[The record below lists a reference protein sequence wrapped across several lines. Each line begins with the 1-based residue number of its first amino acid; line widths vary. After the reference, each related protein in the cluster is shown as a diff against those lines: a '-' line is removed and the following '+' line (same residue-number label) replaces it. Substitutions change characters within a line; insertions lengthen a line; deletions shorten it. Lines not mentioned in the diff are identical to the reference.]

1 MLVEIKATELKI
13 IREFDGYPLASHN
26 GNLGIWSIMTE
37 TETWDGNDY
46 VPCEPVQMAWEMES
60 DCGSLLDSGHFE
72 NHVSDLKTE
81 GSYLASLEVN

>member
-13 IREFDGYPLASHN
+13 IREFDGYTLASHN